1 MNKRKKHT
9 EKFALRAIAIVMI
22 WFIFLCVLASFMGC
36 HNSCMH
42 KTENTL
48 YIDNVMDSVEMN
60 CGE

>member
-1 MNKRKKHT
+1 
-9 EKFALRAIAIVMI
+9 MI
-22 WFIFLCVLASFMGC
+22 WFIFLWVLASFMGC